1 MADKKKKTTTTRT
14 VRIYTVEEA
23 SGACLSL
30 GRQDQIRAE
39 AVEETSRRRFVR
51 EAEAQMD
58 DIWYCRRR

>member
-23 SGACLSL
+23 SDATLSL

-39 AVEETSRRRFVR
+39 AVEESSRRRFVR
-51 EAEAQMD
+51 DLESEMD
-58 DIWYCRRR
+58 AIWYGSR